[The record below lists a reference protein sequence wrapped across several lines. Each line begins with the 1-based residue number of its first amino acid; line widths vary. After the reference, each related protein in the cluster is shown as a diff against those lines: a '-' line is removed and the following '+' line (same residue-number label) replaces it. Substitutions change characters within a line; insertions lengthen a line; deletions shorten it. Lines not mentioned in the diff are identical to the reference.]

1 MIRGTLHIRPTK
13 RGKEFRAEYQ
23 NSKGKNCN
31 FPIMAGAMYFDQA
44 KAVDG
49 DLVELECAPNGSI
62 TRCVIPGKEA
72 EPAPPK
78 TPARPAYT
86 NSGRPGQGHAPK
98 DPPLA
103 DATAPYNFIPYEPR
117 TVLPHVESAESPDQ
131 CWSGVLQCRL
141 EALTPLLVAGPQART
156 ENGPARK
163 DFFTVNGRYIIPGS
177 SIKGMLRSLV
187 EVLSF
192 SHLRPMNT
200 KSIFWRDV
208 VNDAYRGQFQGADEP
223 ILGGYL
229 IKRGAKY
236 RLVRAK
242 VQAVSL
248 NTQSSP
254 GKELVKTGNMGN
266 KRHNYIFARLH
277 ETERDVPDDVADDFL
292 NQRTPDQITKWNDE
306 HNDYEKKI
314 KENGIPV
321 FYNEDNSG
329 TITAL
334 GLCRYFRLKYAHTP
348 ADFAPDNGLDFAR
361 VLFGATLDQGRAG
374 RVAVGA
380 ALVKGEPAGIHRT
393 VLGQPHPTCLAHY
406 LVQNSVQR
414 STYGNRGNKPETFT
428 SYNDERSRL
437 RGRKWYWH
445 RDLDVPEPPNDN
457 TKVLSTLCPLQAGAT
472 ATFQIRVDRVTS
484 LELGALF
491 EALELADG
499 HAHKL
504 GLGKSM
510 GLGSVRLTVDR
521 AEVRRVGERYASLGA
536 RLGGHSTALDGTMR
550 EELRAAFRNTILRR
564 ISKQYPEW
572 EEIKDYEDLPP
583 IKTLRLMMDFNNKP
597 DNVKTKYMTIDDFK
611 KRSLLPIPEQ
621 ILNSSAQ

>member
-1 MIRGTLHIRPTK
+1 MIITGTLRIRPTK
-13 RGKEFRAEYQ
+13 KGKAFEAEYQ
-23 NSKGKNCN
+23 KRNGKNGIVN
-31 FPIMAGAMYFDQA
+31 IQPNIMYFDQA

-49 DLVELECAPNGSI
+49 DSVELEWDLKGTI
-62 TRCVIPGKEA
+62 TRCSIPGKEA

-78 TPARPAYT
+78 TPTRPASYT
-86 NSGRPGQGHAPK
+86 NSGRPGQGHSPK
-98 DPPLA
+98 DPPLTN
-103 DATAPYNFIPYEPR
+103 ATAPYNFIPYEPR
-117 TVLPHVESAESPDQ
+117 SVLQHVESTESPDQ
-131 CWSGVLQCRL
+131 CWSGVLQCSL

-163 DFFTVNGRYIIPGS
+163 DFFTVNGRYVIPGS
-177 SIKGMLRSLV
+177 SIKGMLRSFV

-200 KSIFWRDV
+200 KSIFWRAV

-236 RLVRAK
+236 RLVQAK
-242 VQAVSL
+242 VQAVAL
-248 NTQSSP
+248 NTQPSP

-266 KRHNYIFARLH
+266 KQHNYIFARLH

-292 NQRTPDQITKWNDE
+292 NQRTPAQITKWNNE
-306 HNDYEKKI
+306 NYEKRI
-314 KENGIPV
+314 TDNGIPV

-329 TITAL
+329 KITAL
-334 GLCRYFRLKYAHTP
+334 GLCRYFRLKYVHTP

-361 VLFGATLDQGRAG
+361 VLFGATRDQGRAG

-380 ALVKGEPAGIHRT
+380 ALVTGEPDGEYPT

-406 LVQNSVQR
+406 LVQNSVKR
-414 STYGNRGNKPETFT
+414 SKDKNKPETFT
-428 SYNDERSRL
+428 SYNDELFRL

-445 RDLDVPEPPNDN
+445 RDLDVPKPPNDN
-457 TKVLSTLCPLQAGAT
+457 TKVHSTLCPLQAGAT
-472 ATFQIRVDRVTS
+472 ASFQIRVDRVTS

-491 EALELADG
+491 EALELVDG

-536 RLGGHSTALDGTMR
+536 RLGGHSMALDGTMR
-550 EELRAAFRNTILRR
+550 EEMRAAFRNTILHR

-572 EEIKDYEDLPP
+572 KEIKDYEDLPP
-583 IKTLRLMMDFNNKP
+583 IKALRLMMDFNNKP
-597 DNVKTKYMTIDDFK
+597 DNVKTKCMTVDDFK
-611 KRSLLPIPEQ
+611 KNSLLPTPEQ
-621 ILNSSAQ
+621 ILNRSAQ